1 MMITPRGLTTRK
13 KALVLALGCAL
24 GGAAHAQA
32 PDASDEQDMELLEEI
47 IVRGVRAS
55 QARAI
60 DIKRDSTNIVD
71 SIVAEDIGRLPDMT
85 ITDSLQRVTGVQI
98 SREANEGTSLNI
110 RGMPQVLTTLNG
122 EQFLSPMSI
131 TDVQANYSDIPA
143 GLMAGVDVYKSQ
155 SASMLSGGISGVVD
169 LKTLSPLTLDEGWTT
184 NLRLEGA
191 QGQRSRR
198 EMNEDGTQGTRSPDH
213 NVNLLVGYN
222 HEGRFAF
229 YGNVNHS
236 ISNAANYSMWTG
248 HRLAYLDRAG
258 GEPSDPHDLSGTGR
272 EDWYIVPENYGARSQ
287 FMERERTGASAS
299 VEFVINDN
307 FSARGDVF
315 FTRMDKYDRG
325 VEAAFNGGS
334 TPESFEV
341 NNEPPLYDTNVYNV
355 LQPGPYTQVELGSM
369 VTVPD
374 GEGGMVERGIYSV
387 PVASIWAADF
397 QTRSTNEIE
406 KTASINTNL
415 ELNYSN
421 HDNLEA
427 SLRYVYGKA
436 ERQMRDAQLQQGT
449 PAWLWVDE
457 DGIPGKDPVDGYHVT
472 VDYRGR
478 YPHFYFEDDLS
489 DAELLDQYQGF
500 ADGENTEATLNVVR
514 ADVNLAVDFGIV
526 DSFDFGVRYGV
537 RDAQNSR
544 FNYVTP
550 TGRYTDWED
559 PRVPAD
565 LRYRQLPGNL
575 IWQRYPDWRKFNYE
589 DSNINLIEIGG
600 LEDNGFSADDTMS
613 FTDFGPI
620 RGFESGVAALNPA
633 AWDNPYEFMN
643 RLYPGTRT
651 VNNPGYTY
659 DVEETS
665 TSAHIQMNFA
675 DFDNGLFGIPYQGNL
690 GINVTQTDRTVVRA
704 DVPEVLDMFNSIGYD
719 EWQKLA
725 YVYDTQTDKVSF
737 TDVLPSFNLNLFPI
751 DDVILRLGVAQTM
764 TRNDL
769 DNVGASLNLWYQRC
783 PKTDED
789 GNPVM
794 VISPSGTVQDDV
806 GCVGGGEDQGSPDIK
821 PWRATVYNT
830 SAEWYFAENAIFGVG
845 MFFIDV
851 DTAVEA
857 SQEQRNFRDMD
868 GINRGRMANIWT
880 TQNTEASDLWG
891 VEVGYKQP
899 FTFLPGEFLSATG
912 IEANYTYSESES
924 EGRDIEGNTFPL
936 PSNSKHQANL
946 ILWYDRD
953 GLNVRAAYNWR
964 SKEYLGRFG
973 LNTNVA
979 PLEMGQ
985 WLESTG
991 YLDLSVNYWL
1001 NDNISF
1007 YVNGTN
1013 LTNQSRHSYAQYPD
1027 AFHSLWVQERRYA
1040 AGVSLSF

>member
-1 MMITPRGLTTRK
+1 MITPSGLTTRK
-13 KALVLALGCAL
+13 KALVLALGCVL
-24 GGAAHAQA
+24 GGATQAQTVNE
-32 PDASDEQDMELLEEI
+32 PDEQGVDLLEEI
-47 IVRGVRAS
+47 VVRGVRAS

-60 DIKRDSTNIVD
+60 DIKRDSANIVD

-110 RGMPQVLTTLNG
+110 RGMPQVLTSLNG

-143 GLMAGVDVYKSQ
+143 SLMAGVDVYKSQ
-155 SASMLSGGISGVVD
+155 SASMLSGGVSGIVD
-169 LKTLSPLTLDEGWTT
+169 LKTLSPLSLDEGWTS

-191 QGQRSRR
+191 QGERSRR
-198 EMNEDGTQGTRSPDH
+198 EMNEDGTQSTRSPDH
-213 NVNLLVGYN
+213 NINLLIGYN
-222 HEGRFAF
+222 HDGRFAA
-229 YGNVNHS
+229 YGNINHS
-236 ISNAANYSMWTG
+236 VSNAANYSMWTG

-258 GEPSDPHDLSGTGR
+258 GSPGDPHDLSGTGQ
-272 EDWYIVPENYGARSQ
+272 EDWYIVPEGYGARSQ
-287 FMERERTGASAS
+287 FMERERTGASGS
-299 VEFVINDN
+299 IEFVINDN

-315 FTRMDKYDRG
+315 FTRMDKFDRG
-325 VEAAFNGGS
+325 VEASFNGGS

-341 NNEPPLYDTNVYNV
+341 NNEPPIYDTDVFNV
-355 LQPGPYTQVELGSM
+355 LQPGPYTQVELGSS

-374 GEGGMVERGIYSV
+374 GQGGTMQRDIYAV

-421 HDNLEA
+421 HDNIEA

-436 ERQMRDAQLQQGT
+436 ERQTRDAQLQQGT

-457 DGIPGKDPVDGYHVT
+457 DGIPGKDPVDGYRVT

-478 YPHFYFEDDLS
+478 YPHFYFDDDLS

-500 ADGENTEATLNVVR
+500 AEGQNTEATLHVVR
-514 ADVNLAVDFGIV
+514 ADLTLEVDLGLV
-526 DSFDFGVRYGV
+526 DSFDVGLRYGV
-537 RDAQNSR
+537 RDAQSNR
-544 FNYVTP
+544 FDYVTP

-565 LRYRQLPGNL
+565 LRYRLLPGNL
-575 IWQRYPDWRKFNYE
+575 IWQRFPDWRKFNYE
-589 DSNINLIEIGG
+589 DSNINLLEIGG
-600 LEDNGFSADDTMS
+600 LEDNGFSAEDTMA

-620 RGFESGVAALNPA
+620 RGFENGVAALNPE
-633 AWDNPYEFMN
+633 AWDNPYEFME

-659 DVEETS
+659 EVEEVS
-665 TSAHIQMNFA
+665 TSGHIQMNFS
-675 DFDNGLFGIPYQGNL
+675 DLDSGLFGIPYQGNL
-690 GINVTQTDRTVVRA
+690 GVQVVQTDRTVIRA
-704 DVPEVLDMFNSIGYD
+704 DVPEVLDMFNAIGYD

-725 YVYDTQTDKVSF
+725 YVYGTQTDKASF
-737 TDVLPSFNLNLFPI
+737 TDVLPSFNLNLFPAE
-751 DDVILRLGVAQTM
+751 DVTLRFGVAQTM

-769 DNVGASLNLWYQRC
+769 ENVGASLNLWYQRC

-806 GCVGGGEDQGSPDIK
+806 GCVGGGDDRGRPGIK

-830 SAEWYFAENAIFGVG
+830 SAEWYFTDDAMLGLGV
-845 MFFIDV
+845 FYIDV
-851 DTAVEA
+851 DTAVEDL
-857 SQEQRNFRDMD
+857 QEQRNFRDMD
-868 GINRGRMANIWT
+868 GINRGRSANIWT
-880 TQNTEASDLWG
+880 TQNAEASNLWG
-891 VEVGYKQP
+891 VELGYKQP
-899 FTFLPGEFLSATG
+899 FTFLPGEYLSATG
-912 IEANYTYSESES
+912 IEANYTYSDSQS
-924 EGRDIEGNTFPL
+924 EGQDVQGNNFPM
-936 PSNSKHQANL
+936 PSNSEHQANL
-946 ILWYDRD
+946 ILWYDRA

-964 SKEYLGRFG
+964 SKEYMERFG

-979 PLEMGQ
+979 ELEMGQ
-985 WLESTG
+985 WLEPTG

-1001 NDNISF
+1001 NDHVSF
-1007 YVNGTN
+1007 YLNGTN

-1040 AGVSLSF
+1040 VGVSLSF